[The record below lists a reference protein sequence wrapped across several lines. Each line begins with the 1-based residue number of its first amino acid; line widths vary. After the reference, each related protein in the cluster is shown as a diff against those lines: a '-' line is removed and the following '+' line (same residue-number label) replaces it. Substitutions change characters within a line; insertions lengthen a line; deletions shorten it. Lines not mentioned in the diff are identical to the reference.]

1 MNYKIREG
9 IVMET
14 LCGTSLLIA
23 TLEARKYCP
32 YVMQLNE
39 ASAYIWQMLFDGKTY
54 EEMIKRAAEDFEIS
68 VEQAGETIESFL
80 SDLIEKKYL
89 IPEGSE
95 GEENEA

>member
-1 MNYKIREG
+1 MKYKIREG

-54 EEMIKRAAEDFEIS
+54 EEMTECAAEDFEIS
-68 VEQAGETIESFL
+68 VKQADETIKKFL
-80 SDLIEKKYL
+80 SDLTEKNYL
-89 IPEGSE
+89 IL
-95 GEENEA
+95 GESKGGKNEA

>member
-1 MNYKIREG
+1 MSYKIREG

-54 EEMIKRAAEDFEIS
+54 EEMKKRAAEDFEIS

>member
-39 ASAYIWQMLFDGKTY
+39 SSAYIWSMLFEKKTQT
-54 EEMIKRAAEDFEIS
+54 EMK
-68 VEQAGETIESFL
+68 EQAAKDFGISPEEADEIINNFVEEL
-80 SDLIEKKYL
+80 VKQNYL
-89 IPEGSE
+89 IIER
-95 GEENEA
+95 